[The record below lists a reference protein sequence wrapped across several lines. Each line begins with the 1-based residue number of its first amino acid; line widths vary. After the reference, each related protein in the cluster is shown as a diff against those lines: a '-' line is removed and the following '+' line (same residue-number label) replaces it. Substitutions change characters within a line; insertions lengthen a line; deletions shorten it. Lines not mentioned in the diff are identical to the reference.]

1 MSDLNFKEALAKG
14 MASCSRRELSALE
27 VLERVKKFELNP
39 EQIKELISVLKKD
52 NFLNHKRYAFSFT
65 NDKFKFNHWGR
76 VKIKNHLVHKGI
88 EEEFI
93 YEAQEVID
101 NKEYEGKIIDLANRK
116 MKSLKEENLFL
127 KKQKVIQHITQKGF
141 ETELTIQLI
150 SRQWPTL

>member
-1 MSDLNFKEALAKG
+1 MSDHNFKEALAKG

-65 NDKFKFNHWGR
+65 NDKFKFNHWGK

-88 EEEFI
+88 EEKFI

-101 NKEYEGKIIDLANRK
+101 SKEYENKIIELAKRK
-116 MKSLKEENLFL
+116 MKVLKDDNLFL
-127 KKQKVIQHITQKGF
+127 NKQKVIQHLSQKGF
-141 ETELTIQLI
+141 ETDKTIALI
-150 SRQWPTL
+150 SNLWPTL

>member
-1 MSDLNFKEALAKG
+1 MSDQNFKEALAKV

-65 NDKFKFNHWGR
+65 NDKFKFNHWGK
-76 VKIKNHLVHKGI
+76 VKIKNHLVHKGV

-93 YEAQEVID
+93 NSSLAAID
-101 NKEYEGKIIDLANRK
+101 SKEYENKIIELAKRK
-116 MKSLKEENLFL
+116 MKVLKDDNLFL
-127 KKQKVIQHITQKGF
+127 NKQKVIQHLSQKGF
-141 ETELTIQLI
+141 ETDKTIALI
-150 SRQWPTL
+150 SNLWPTL